1 MLEYNLDQ
9 DPTKEVLELNIEVPS
24 HPCSAFLS
32 AQFIHH
38 NLFDHWVRIINGEP
52 TNVEDDVLEF
62 IEPAAIAPVGPYNEV
77 TPSFAVDSAE
87 TLENW
92 QYPGYGYLG
101 LEGTVP
107 APDTF
112 PVMTMDLFSQQPW
125 GSNIEACQGHS
136 SLDTPSELNLPQ
148 RIPSPLFLALLVP
161 QAEG

>member
-1 MLEYNLDQ
+1 MLEYDLDQ

-52 TNVEDDVLEF
+52 TNAEDDVLEF

-77 TPSFAVDSAE
+77 TPSCAVDSAE

-92 QYPGYGYLG
+92 QYPGYGHLG

-107 APDTF
+107 APETF
-112 PVMTMDLFSQQPW
+112 PVMTMDLFSQ
-125 GSNIEACQGHS
+125 
-136 SLDTPSELNLPQ
+136 
-148 RIPSPLFLALLVP
+148 
-161 QAEG
+161 